1 VAQKIGKVA
10 LNVGVTN
17 LISLRIFFNYAVD
30 IYGKPLSPE
39 YKGGVFCCENH
50 FQCKLKKGFQA
61 PNRKIALRYKITWV
75 DWDQHQIPVRFYVL
89 DSTDHVR
96 TNGSETIHDCL
107 VNKSF
112 KFDFF

>member
-61 PNRKIALRYKITWV
+61 PSRKACSKIQNNMG
-75 DWDQHQIPVRFYVL
+75 DWDQYQIPTF
-89 DSTDHVR
+89 H
-96 TNGSETIHDCL
+96 
-107 VNKSF
+107 
-112 KFDFF
+112 